1 MSSFII
7 RFVFATILIDFCHGS
22 GTSPETSKTNH
33 SDMSSSI
40 EAHENI
46 TFAASFGV
54 PLVGVPH
61 DIPSTSLLNQLQ
73 NIWFSVASAM
83 SVALLIIIYSYLRN
97 IGLVNECVM
106 LHLYKDVVA
115 IFIFMRI
122 AQITKGIV
130 GSFTLTKSTDQKTM
144 NQISAQIL
152 SFTLFASTFAIL
164 TLLNIISAIRLY
176 IAKKMVLDPPIPWDK
191 DEKFGIKMIRL
202 VVGVVSFGCP
212 LILFLFEVYPR
223 IYFDFVNQP
232 HPKSSLLFTGPCIIQ
247 VIVLLTIMLAEKCY
261 KKNEDQLT
269 STIIPYQVNYFL
281 LCNIMMYGYILFEL
295 SAQLLHPD
303 TRWTI
308 FQILISILGLTTPII
323 GIMRSEKLATY
334 SFKFLKERYEDAFIF
349 SIFSVPILLSLCMYC
364 SLSFLYW
371 IYDVVRL

>member
-1 MSSFII
+1 MPSFSI
-7 RFVFATILIDFCHGS
+7 RFVFATILIDFCYCPNPS
-22 GTSPETSKTNH
+22 QEMSETNH
-33 SDMSSSI
+33 SDVSSSS
-40 EAHENI
+40 ETYENI
-46 TFAASFGV
+46 TFAASFGSH
-54 PLVGVPH
+54 LVGVPY
-61 DIPSTSLLNQLQ
+61 DVPTTSWSNQFQ

-97 IGLVNECVM
+97 IGLVNECVL

-122 AQITKGIV
+122 VQITKGIV
-130 GSFTLTKSTDQKTM
+130 GSFTLTKSKDQTSM

-176 IAKKMVLDPPIPWDK
+176 IAKKMVLDPPMPWDN

-202 VVGVVSFGCP
+202 AVGVVSFGCP

-247 VIVLLTIMLAEKCY
+247 VIVLLTIMLTEKCY
-261 KKNEDQLT
+261 KKNGDQLT
-269 STIIPYQVNYFL
+269 NTIIPYQVNYFL
-281 LCNIMMYGYILFEL
+281 LCNILMYGYILFEL
-295 SAQLLHPD
+295 SAQLLYPD
-303 TRWTI
+303 TRWTV
-308 FQILISILGLTTPII
+308 FQILISILGVTTPII
-323 GIMRSEKLATY
+323 GILRSEKLSTY
-334 SFKFLKERYEDAFIF
+334 SVKFLKERFEDAFIF
-349 SIFSVPILLSLCMYC
+349 SIFSVPMLLSFCMYC
-364 SLSFLYW
+364 SLNFVYW
-371 IYDVVRL
+371 IYDV